1 MDTLPDELIP
11 ANDAHRLRT
20 LHQYRI
26 LNTTPE
32 PVFDEYVALAA
43 QLFNLPISL
52 ISLVNEQ
59 EVFFKANTG
68 MPGLERV
75 DRPDSLCSAAV
86 LQDKVLSFEDLSA
99 NSCQLI
105 NPYMA
110 QSAGL
115 RFYAGAALRMPNGDN
130 IGSLCVI
137 GREPRAITAGEEALL
152 MDLADLASRTI
163 QLRQLM
169 LDSGQLREWQQ
180 VQAELQELLHDN
192 SALAR
197 YLTSRTGTVSA
208 NEVDLRGVQQR
219 LQVLHRSLDRHMA
232 EVARLSPSANQEN
245 Q

>member
-1 MDTLPDELIP
+1 MDALPDQLIP
-11 ANDAHRLRT
+11 AHDAHRLRT

-52 ISLVNEQ
+52 ISLVDEEQ
-59 EVFFKANTG
+59 VFFKANTG
-68 MPGLERV
+68 LPGLERV
-75 DRPDSLCSAAV
+75 DRADSLCSAAV

-99 NSCQLI
+99 NSCRLI
-105 NPYMA
+105 NPYTA

-130 IGSLCVI
+130 IGSMCVI
-137 GREPRAITAGEEALL
+137 GREPRAITSGEETLL
-152 MDLADLASRTI
+152 TMLADLVSRTI
-163 QLRQLM
+163 QLRRQL
-169 LDSGQLREWQQ
+169 LDCGLPERWE
-180 VQAELQELLHDN
+180 QAQTELQELLHDN

-208 NEVDLRGVQQR
+208 SEADRQAVGQR
-219 LQVLHRSLDRHMA
+219 LQALHRLLDRYLMQTLA
-232 EVARLSPSANQEN
+232 
-245 Q
+245 